1 MSNDGGMRVWVGD
14 LDGYINLDAIDWA
27 NDREAEEEALLAEL
41 DKIGNLALLA
51 GKSISAH
58 SVNAR
63 GVSPSEWRWAMHEAD
78 KQLAPLLDAAGFER
92 ALVRALSSM
101 GRPYAIARYAQ
112 WERVPKASALTA
124 ALPYGFKALL
134 TQYLQA
140 EGLQRTDVE
149 RERIRTTL
157 STARDAQ
164 VVNAYERVGMLQTAL
179 HELAYHVKGSH
190 GPRRLDQEGTR
201 MILSLARLHFAVA
214 ESRVECFREIVEL
227 NARYEAARH
236 SYRSGEDEYRPVVGR
251 HLKNWRARH
260 LRPLSDLYPFSIRH
274 ALARGANSGSL
285 SGEHA
290 RTIAMNELAL
300 AHCGILLMRRN
311 ARGRARAS

>member
-14 LDGYINLDAIDWA
+14 LDGYINLDATDWA
-27 NDREAEEEALLAEL
+27 DELQAEEETSLAEL
-41 DKIGNLALLA
+41 DDIGNLALLA
-51 GKSISAH
+51 GKSISSH

-63 GVSPSEWRWAMHEAD
+63 GVSPSEWRWAMHKAD
-78 KQLAPLLDAAGFER
+78 KQLSPSLDAADFER
-92 ALVRALSSM
+92 ALVRALSSI
-101 GRPYAIARYAQ
+101 GRPYAITRYAQ

-124 ALPYGFKALL
+124 TLPYGFKALL

-157 STARDAQ
+157 STIRDIPGA
-164 VVNAYERVGMLQTAL
+164 NAYERVGMLQTAL
-179 HELAYHVKGSH
+179 HELAYHAKGSL
-190 GPRRLDQEGTR
+190 GPRGLDQEGTR

-214 ESRVECFREIVEL
+214 ETRVDCFRELVEL

-236 SYRSGEDEYRPVVGR
+236 RDRSGEDEYAPVVGR

-311 ARGRARAS
+311 ARGRTRAS